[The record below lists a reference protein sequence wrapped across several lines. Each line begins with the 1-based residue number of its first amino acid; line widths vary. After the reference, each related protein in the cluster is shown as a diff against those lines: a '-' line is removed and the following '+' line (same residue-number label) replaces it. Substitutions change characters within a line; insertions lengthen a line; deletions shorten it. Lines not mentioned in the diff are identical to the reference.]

1 MPQSE
6 DNLPYLTLAEYA
18 AGVGASVRTI
28 RRRMASGDLASD
40 AKLPGQTGGHLFR
53 RDRPE
58 LVAYLAGEGMSTRAI
73 APIVGAGKDTVHRD
87 LATVS
92 PETVD
97 RPSIDIDAEAVS

>member
-58 LVAYLAGEGMSTRAI
+58 LQA
-73 APIVGAGKDTVHRD
+73 
-87 LATVS
+87 
-92 PETVD
+92 
-97 RPSIDIDAEAVS
+97 AEAVS

>member
-58 LVAYLAGEGMSTRAI
+58 LQAV
-73 APIVGAGKDTVHRD
+73 
-87 LATVS
+87 
-92 PETVD
+92 
-97 RPSIDIDAEAVS
+97 DAEAVS